1 METTDITITQIERF
15 IRKIAQKFPCV
26 EEPSVMTDIH
36 LVVSP
41 DSGELMAFDDND
53 DEITRCV
60 VDEWIN
66 CLDDNFYDTAASL
79 LRRQL
84 TRLAD
89 VADNLGILKPY
100 SYVLE
105 TDEHEHISELY
116 ATDSD
121 MQVIGGDLMEGLE
134 DDLNKFLNSLFEE

>member
-26 EEPSVMTDIH
+26 EEPSIMTDIH
-36 LVVSP
+36 FVVSP

-53 DEITRCV
+53 VEITRCV
-60 VDEWIN
+60 IDEWIN
-66 CLDDNFYDTAASL
+66 CPDDNFYDTAASL

-84 TRLAD
+84 TRLAEISD
-89 VADNLGILKPY
+89 SLGILKPY

-116 ATDSD
+116 VTDSD

-134 DDLNKFLNSLFEE
+134 DDLDKFLNSLFDE